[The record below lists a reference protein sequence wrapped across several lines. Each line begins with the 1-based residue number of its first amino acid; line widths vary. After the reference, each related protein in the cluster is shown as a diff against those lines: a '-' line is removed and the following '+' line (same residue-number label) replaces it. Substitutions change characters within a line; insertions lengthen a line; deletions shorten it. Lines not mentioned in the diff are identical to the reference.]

1 MSTFRRL
8 PLPAAFVGGISL
20 GLVAALA
27 WTSLAAGQQGTKPA
41 RTPDRAALE
50 QLLAEREGRP
60 TGETRSFDLTVKEA
74 DWELVPGVVTR
85 AVTFNGTVPGPTIRV
100 TEGDTVEIAVT
111 NALDEPTSIHWHG
124 LHVPND
130 QDGVAGVT
138 QEPIAPGETFNHTF
152 MAPHAGTF
160 MYHAHGP
167 KSREQIDRGLY
178 APFIIDP
185 AGGDAIQADKEVTL
199 TIGNWMVGDTSGTMP
214 GVDMGDNASMSME
227 YDYFTINGKSFPAT
241 EPIEVEEGQLVRLR
255 FLNPSQTIHPMHL
268 HGMDMAI
275 VAKDGEP
282 LADPQRIN
290 TLDIGQGETY
300 DVVFLADNPGTWL
313 LHCHDLHHASNAGQ
327 EPGGLIVAITVKPKD
342 GTASPSP
349 NVAPA
354 TESPSAAPATAS
366 PSVAPSHT
374 MAPDMTQ
381 MPGMGDMPGMT
392 H

>member
-1 MSTFRRL
+1 MSISRRL
-8 PLPAAFVGGISL
+8 PVPAAFAGGIAL

-27 WTSLAAGQQGTKPA
+27 WTSIAAGQRTEPA
-41 RTPDRAALE
+41 PTPDRAALE
-50 QLLAEREGRP
+50 ELLGDRDVTP
-60 TGETRSFDLTVKEA
+60 TGQTRSFDLTVKEA
-74 DWELVPGVVTR
+74 DWELLPGVVTR

-111 NALDEPTSIHWHG
+111 NALDVPTSIHWHG

-130 QDGVAGVT
+130 QDGVGGVT
-138 QEPIAPGETFNHTF
+138 QPMIESGDTFNYRF
-152 MAPHAGTF
+152 IAPHAGTF
-160 MYHAHGP
+160 MYHAHGTN
-167 KSREQIDRGLY
+167 SREQIDRGLY

-185 AGGDAIQADKEVTL
+185 AAGDAIQADKEVTL
-199 TIGNWMVGDTSGTMP
+199 TIGNWMVGEAVG
-214 GVDMGDNASMSME
+214 DMAGMDMDDNASMSME

-241 EPIEVEEGQLVRLR
+241 EAIEVTQGQLVRLR

-268 HGMDMAI
+268 HGTDMAI

-282 LADPQRIN
+282 LAEPQRIN
-290 TLDIGQGETY
+290 TLDLGQGETY
-300 DVVFLADNPGTWL
+300 DAVFLADNPGTWL

-342 GTASPSP
+342 GTGSPSP
-349 NVAPA
+349 STAPA
-354 TESPSAAPATAS
+354 SGSPSE
-366 PSVAPSHT
+366 APSHT
-374 MAPDMTQ
+374 MAPEMTQ

>member
-1 MSTFRRL
+1 MSLSRRL
-8 PLPAAFVGGISL
+8 ALPAVFVGGISL
-20 GLVAALA
+20 GIVAALA
-27 WTSLAAGQQGTKPA
+27 WTSLAAGQGTEPA
-41 RTPDRAALE
+41 PTPRRAALE
-50 QLLAEREGRP
+50 QLLAERTVTP
-60 TGETRSFDLTVKEA
+60 TGQTRSFDLTVKEA
-74 DWELVPGVVTR
+74 DWELLPGVVTR

-130 QDGVAGVT
+130 QDGVGGIT
-138 QEPIAPGETFNHTF
+138 QPMIESGQTFNYRF
-152 MAPHAGTF
+152 VAPHAGTF
-160 MYHAHGP
+160 MYHAHGTN
-167 KSREQIDRGLY
+167 SREQIDRGLY

-185 AGGDAIQADKEVTL
+185 ASGDAIEADKDVTL
-199 TIGNWMVGDTSGTMP
+199 TIGNWMVGDAAGDMA
-214 GVDMGDNASMSME
+214 GMNMGDSASMSME

-241 EPIEVEEGQLVRLR
+241 EAIEVEQGQLVRLR

-282 LADPQRIN
+282 LAEPQRIN
-290 TLDIGQGETY
+290 TLDLAQGETY

-313 LHCHDLHHASNAGQ
+313 LHCHDLHHASNAGE
-327 EPGGLIVAITVKPKD
+327 EPGGLIVPIVVKGGAAASPAPRTD
-342 GTASPSP
+342 VPASPSP
-349 NVAPA
+349 S
-354 TESPSAAPATAS
+354 ES
-366 PSVAPSHT
+366 PSHT
-374 MAPDMTQ
+374 MAPGMTQ